1 MARSA
6 GERNGGIDEL
16 LQELTYWRRLI
27 DPARGAPSKSTGEA
41 PSRIADLERQLE
53 NRGVAVH
60 WDGDQYI
67 RNEPP
72 R

>member
-6 GERNGGIDEL
+6 DERNGAIDEML
-16 LQELTYWRRLI
+16 RELTYWRRLI

-41 PSRIADLERQLE
+41 PSRIAELERQLR

-60 WDGDQYI
+60 WDGEQYV
-67 RNEPP
+67 RAEPP